1 MLGDNHVV
9 DVYISKIEAVKA
21 AVSIGGIILR
31 THGTVYAQFKL
42 SRKPVKL

>member
-21 AVSIGGIILR
+21 AVSIEDNIA
-31 THGTVYAQFKL
+31 YAWNSLCSMKL
-42 SRKPVKL
+42 SR